1 MRMVQTAPVTA
12 LIAQMLLI
20 AGLAVAVGL
29 NGVGLSPAAWAVGV
43 ACGAITN
50 AGLARG
56 LSYYRADRLGPAN
69 WVTLVRA
76 TLAAVVAAL
85 AADSF
90 GEPVPVTLLVSLA
103 AVALALDA
111 VDGWVARRTR
121 TTASLGARFDGEVD
135 AFLILVLSVY
145 VAHSEGAWW
154 VLMIGAARYA
164 FLAAGWPL
172 PWMRA
177 ELPPRFWRKT
187 VAAAEGILLTIAAS
201 NLLPRTATQA
211 VIAVALA
218 LLAESFG
225 RDVWWLWS
233 NRRGTLT
240 AAVTDTGS
248 ASAHAVDAPAEPGT
262 EIEPETHTEPGPG
275 RMSGPEPGPSPRRPR
290 IRKGIGVVLTIL
302 AALVV
307 WVALV
312 APYEPKDLTLSGF
325 LTIPLEIVALIAI
338 GAVLPRT
345 PRRILAVSCG
355 LVLALVV
362 VLKVIN
368 YEMFTL
374 YDRPYDPLGDTSQL
388 GNGIE
393 TLRSLVGGTET
404 KLLEVGA
411 VVGTVVLA
419 VVLALAMLRL
429 TRVAADNR
437 RWALR
442 AVTGL
447 AAVWAL
453 CWLFGAQLISHT
465 PIASTLSAGLVVDE
479 VNALRADIH
488 DKGVFA
494 AEINHDPERNI
505 PTDQLLTGLRGKD
518 VLLVFVEAYGQQAVE
533 GRSFS
538 PEVDAALAEGNK
550 RLASAGF
557 SSRSGFL
564 DSATYGG
571 ISWLAHSSLQAG
583 LWVDNQD
590 RYNQLI
596 SAKRFTLA
604 EAFKRAGWRTVD
616 DDPSNDRPWPQGK
629 AFYHYDQIYN
639 RYQVGYH
646 GPTFTYA
653 SMPDQY
659 MFSALQRLELGKPHR
674 KPLFAE
680 VDTISSHMPWNRIP
694 QEVGWNQV
702 GNGSIYNKIPMIH
715 ETGAFWSNP
724 KRVQAAYG
732 TSIVYSLNTLTSFV
746 QHYGNKNLVMIVLGD
761 HQPLPIVSGTNS
773 NHDVPI
779 SIIAHDPNVLKQIGS
794 WGWNAGL
801 KPNPNAPVWPMS
813 SFRNKFLGAFDTPA
827 ATK

>member
-20 AGLAVAVGL
+20 AGLAIAVGL
-29 NGVGLSPAAWAVGV
+29 SGVGLSPAAWGVGV
-43 ACGAITN
+43 TCGLITN

-56 LSYYRADRLGPAN
+56 LSYYRADRLGPAD
-69 WVTLVRA
+69 WVTLARA
-76 TLAAVVAAL
+76 ALAAVVAAL
-85 AADSF
+85 VADSF

-121 TTASLGARFDGEVD
+121 TMATLGARFDGEVD

-145 VAHSEGAWW
+145 VARSAGAW
-154 VLMIGAARYA
+154 VLAIGAARYA

-187 VAAAEGILLTIAAS
+187 VAAAEGVLLTVAAS
-201 NLLPRTATQA
+201 NLLSRTVTQA
-211 VIAVALA
+211 LLVVALA

-233 NRRGTLT
+233 NRHAPQDRLA
-240 AAVTDTGS
+240 AAVADRAIDPADTLPPTGD
-248 ASAHAVDAPAEPGT
+248 HAWVAPPVR
-262 EIEPETHTEPGPG
+262 PG
-275 RMSGPEPGPSPRRPR
+275 RARARTGLA
-290 IRKGIGVVLTIL
+290 VVLTIL
-302 AALVV
+302 AAVIV

-312 APYEPKDLTLSGF
+312 APYEPKHLTLNGF
-325 LTIPLEIVALIAI
+325 LTIPLEGLVLIALA
-338 GAVLPRT
+338 AVLPRT

-411 VVGTVVLA
+411 VVGSVVLA
-419 VVLALAMLRL
+419 ILLTLAMLRL

-447 AAVWAL
+447 GAVWAL
-453 CWLFGAQLISHT
+453 CWAFGAQLISHT
-465 PIASTLSAGLVVDE
+465 PIASTVSASLVVNE

-488 DKGVFA
+488 DKSVFA
-494 AEINHDPERNI
+494 KEINHDPERNI
-505 PTDQLLTGLRGKD
+505 PTNQLLTSLRGKD
-518 VLLVFVEAYGQQAVE
+518 VLLVFIEAYGQQAVE

-538 PEVDAALAEGNK
+538 PEVDSALAEGNK

-564 DSATYGG
+564 NSATYGG

-604 EAFKRAGWRTVD
+604 EAFKRAGWRTVA

-646 GPTFTYA
+646 GPNFTYA

-694 QEVGWNQV
+694 QEIGWNQV
-702 GNGSIYNKIPMIH
+702 GNGSIYNKTPMIH

-724 KRVQAAYG
+724 ARVQAAYG
-732 TSIVYSLNTLTSFV
+732 VSVVYALNTLTSFV

-761 HQPLPIVSGTNS
+761 HQPLPIVSGQNS

-779 SIIAHDPNVLKQIGS
+779 SIIAHDPNVFKQIGS
-794 WGWNAGL
+794 WGWNPGL
-801 KPNPNAPVWPMS
+801 KPNSNAPVWPMNA
-813 SFRNKFLGAFDTPA
+813 FRNKFLTAFDSRPA
-827 ATK
+827 TTG

>member
-1 MRMVQTAPVTA
+1 MA
-12 LIAQMLLI
+12 
-20 AGLAVAVGL
+20 
-29 NGVGLSPAAWAVGV
+29 
-43 ACGAITN
+43 
-50 AGLARG
+50 
-56 LSYYRADRLGPAN
+56 
-69 WVTLVRA
+69 
-76 TLAAVVAAL
+76 
-85 AADSF
+85 
-90 GEPVPVTLLVSLA
+90 
-103 AVALALDA
+103 
-111 VDGWVARRTR
+111 
-121 TTASLGARFDGEVD
+121 
-135 AFLILVLSVY
+135 
-145 VAHSEGAWW
+145 
-154 VLMIGAARYA
+154 
-164 FLAAGWPL
+164 
-172 PWMRA
+172 
-177 ELPPRFWRKT
+177 
-187 VAAAEGILLTIAAS
+187 
-201 NLLPRTATQA
+201 
-211 VIAVALA
+211 
-218 LLAESFG
+218 
-225 RDVWWLWS
+225 
-233 NRRGTLT
+233 
-240 AAVTDTGS
+240 
-248 ASAHAVDAPAEPGT
+248 
-262 EIEPETHTEPGPG
+262 
-275 RMSGPEPGPSPRRPR
+275 
-290 IRKGIGVVLTIL
+290 LTIL
-302 AALVV
+302 AALLV

-312 APYEPKDLTLSGF
+312 APYEPHALTLNGF
-325 LTIPLEIVALIAI
+325 LTIPLEGLVLIAI
-338 GAVLPRT
+338 AAVLPRT
-345 PRRILAVSCG
+345 PRRILAVSFG

-419 VVLALAMLRL
+419 VLLTLAMLRL

-453 CWLFGAQLISHT
+453 CWAFGAQLISHT
-465 PIASTLSAGLVVDE
+465 PIASTLSAGLVVNE

-488 DKGVFA
+488 DKSVFA
-494 AEINHDPERNI
+494 KEIKHDPQRNI
-505 PTDQLLTGLRGKD
+505 PTNQLLTSLRGKD

-604 EAFKRAGWRTVD
+604 EAFKEAGWRTVA

-659 MFSALQRLELGKPHR
+659 MFAALQRLELGKPHS

-694 QEVGWNQV
+694 QEIGWNQV

-724 KRVQAAYG
+724 QARPGRVRHVDRVLVEHADVVRAALRQQESRDDRPG
-732 TSIVYSLNTLTSFV
+732 R
-746 QHYGNKNLVMIVLGD
+746 
-761 HQPLPIVSGTNS
+761 P
-773 NHDVPI
+773 
-779 SIIAHDPNVLKQIGS
+779 
-794 WGWNAGL
+794 
-801 KPNPNAPVWPMS
+801 
-813 SFRNKFLGAFDTPA
+813 PA
-827 ATK
+827 AADRQRD